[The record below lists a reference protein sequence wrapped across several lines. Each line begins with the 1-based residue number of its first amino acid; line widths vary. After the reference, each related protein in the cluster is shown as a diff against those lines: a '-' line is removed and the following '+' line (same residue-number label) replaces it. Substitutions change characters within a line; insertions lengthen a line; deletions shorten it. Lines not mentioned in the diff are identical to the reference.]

1 MKITTIQ
8 LEHNDSDTKE
18 DRINSVCGLIERNAE
33 SDLIL
38 LPEMWNTG
46 FFSYDK
52 YFENA
57 EYVTGDTITA
67 LRDKAVSTHTNIF
80 TGSFVEKRDNK
91 LYNTALMLN
100 RLGEIIGRYSKIH
113 LFGDERQ
120 YISRGEDICVCNTDI
135 GLVGM
140 SICYDLRFPELYREL
155 TKQGAEIL
163 LSCYALPSL
172 RTKHWQIL
180 TPARA
185 LENQALFVSCGCAGL
200 NEGTE
205 YAGHSMA
212 VSPYGDILSEA
223 GKDGAVISTSADVDE
238 VREYRAGF
246 SALRDRIF

>member
-8 LEHNDSDTKE
+8 LEHNDRNTKE
-18 DRINSVCGLIERNAE
+18 ERIKNVCRLIEKNSE

-52 YFENA
+52 YSENA
-57 EYVTGDTITA
+57 EYITGDTITA
-67 LRDKAVSTHTNIF
+67 LRDKAIATHTNIF
-80 TGSFVEKRDNK
+80 TGSFIEKRDNK

-100 RLGEIIGRYSKIH
+100 RNGEIIGRYSKIH
-113 LFGDERQ
+113 LFGDERK
-120 YISRGEDICVCNTDI
+120 YISQGEDTCVCNTDI
-135 GLVGM
+135 GTVGM

-155 TKQGAEIL
+155 AKKGAEIL
-163 LSCYALPSL
+163 LSCYALPSS

-185 LENQALFVSCGCAGL
+185 LENQALFVSCGCAGV
-200 NEGTE
+200 NEGIE

-223 GKDGAVISTSADVDE
+223 KKEGSIVSTSADIDDI
-238 VREYRAGF
+238 RKYRNSF
-246 SALRDRIF
+246 SALKDRIM